1 VLTKLIGAALVA
13 TSAGFVPHVA
23 AQFKDVLERPALP
36 SPHAARSLQNSVALA
51 GERLVSVGLRGHI
64 LYSDDRGRSWQQAH
78 SPVSSDLVAVHFP
91 TPVKGWAVGHDG
103 VVLHSA
109 DAGKT
114 WALQLDGVRAARRM
128 HAYYGGFAPEGWSAE
143 ALGKL
148 RAEVDLL
155 VKDGADKPFLDVW
168 FADEKT
174 GFIVGA
180 FNLILRTDD
189 GGQSWE
195 PWYHRT
201 DNPQGLHLYAIRPV
215 GGVPMIVG
223 EQGLVL
229 RLDPATG
236 HFHALATP
244 YDGAYFG
251 ILGTPGAMLVFGLRG
266 NVLRSTDGG
275 HAWQKVDVGTGANVL
290 GGVATPGGC
299 VVLADQ
305 AGQLRVSTDE
315 GVHFTPLKLERPM
328 SAHALAVVGDTL
340 VVAGSRGL
348 QAQSWA
354 CKPKG
359 GRP

>member
-1 VLTKLIGAALVA
+1 VLSKLIGAALAVA
-13 TSAGFVPHVA
+13 SAGFVPHAA

-36 SPHAARSLQNSVALA
+36 SPHAARSLQNGLILA
-51 GERLVSVGLRGHI
+51 GDRLVSVGKRGHI
-64 LYSDDRGRSWQQAH
+64 LYSDDRGRSWLQAQV
-78 SPVSSDLVAVHFP
+78 PVSSDLVAVHFP
-91 TPVKGWAVGHDG
+91 TPSKGWAVGHDG

-114 WALQLDGVRAARRM
+114 WALQLDGVRAAQRIQ
-128 HAYYGGFAPEGWSAE
+128 AYYRGFEPEGWPAQAIE
-143 ALGKL
+143 KL
-148 RAEVDLL
+148 RAEVDSL
-155 VKDGADKPFLDVW
+155 VEDGADKPFLDVW

-180 FNLILRTDD
+180 FNLILRTSD

-201 DNPQGLHLYAIRPV
+201 DNPQGLHLYAIRSV
-215 GGVPMIVG
+215 RGVSMVVG

-229 RLDPATG
+229 RLDPTKG
-236 HFHALATP
+236 HFRALPTP
-244 YDGAYFG
+244 YRGTYFG
-251 ILGTPGAMLVFGLRG
+251 ILDTPGAMLVFGLRG

-275 HAWQKVDVGTGANVL
+275 GTWQSVGAGAGANIL
-290 GGVATPGGC
+290 GGVATPDGC

-315 GVHFTPLKLERPM
+315 GAHFAPLKLERPM
-328 SAHALAVVGDTL
+328 SAHALAVVGDAL

-348 QAQSWA
+348 QTQRWT
-354 CKPKG
+354 CRPEG